1 MNPYLLVIAPEN
13 GEIYTGTYSEK
24 AAPYPADPH
33 EPINSVISEALMIF
47 NVKNPLPRVRRG
59 AHLNKPPVKRML
71 FV

>member
-47 NVKNPLPRVRRG
+47 IWIIIAALIGLLARRK
-59 AHLNKPPVKRML
+59 ANKKPKERQ
-71 FV
+71 